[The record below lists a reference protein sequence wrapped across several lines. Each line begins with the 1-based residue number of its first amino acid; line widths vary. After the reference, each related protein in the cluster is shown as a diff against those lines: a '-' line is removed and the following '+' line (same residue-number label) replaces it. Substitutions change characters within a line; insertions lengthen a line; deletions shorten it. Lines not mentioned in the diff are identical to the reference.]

1 MSVKVF
7 QVNEKGKIEFTRSE
21 LEKLLN
27 DTYKEGHRDGENKAK
42 MNYWTWTAPYV
53 SSTTISPLCNGLT
66 YDTGTL
72 RTSDSITGSV
82 TGATSA
88 ATVSTVN
95 LADKVTACDA
105 ATETPKQ
112 AINTISVEAVKAPE
126 NAVKVSLS
134 ETPSRT
140 YEAKGITYNVDDL
153 VKTVDALLSGKSI
166 FDTGLYTPNT
176 NGTKKATENNSVAS
190 LAKEL
195 RYL

>member
-53 SSTTISPLCNGLT
+53 SSATISPLCNGLT

-95 LADKVTACDA
+95 MADKVTACDA
-105 ATETPKQ
+105 AIETPKQ
-112 AINTISVEAVKAPE
+112 TTNTISVEAVKAPE
-126 NAVKVSLS
+126 NAVKVSVR
-134 ETPSRT
+134 ETPAKT
-140 YEAKGITYNVDDL
+140 YETKGMAYNMDDL
-153 VKTVDALLSGKSI
+153 AKTIDSI
-166 FDTGLYTPNT
+166 L
-176 NGTKKATENNSVAS
+176 NGNFSVESLFAHPSLNNASAKATNDPMTN

-195 RYL
+195 RGL